1 MIDQLALFRLLTGL
15 RRTMLWIVI
24 SLAISSIATFF
35 ISPMILA
42 ILQEH
47 LHQELAYFAISEPFF
62 GRLKLS
68 LAASLFALAPVMI
81 VLFWRTLAAP
91 FGLSRRAGCVFVPLA
106 ILLFYSGAAFCYF
119 LTLPFGVEFLLGYQ
133 SAHVKAVISL
143 DRFLTFCFAFILA
156 FAVMFELPLAMIF
169 SVRIKLCSADFF
181 KRYRR
186 YALLLVAVVS
196 AIATP
201 TPDVF
206 NMMLMMAP
214 LYALYELGILAMRVM
229 GL

>member
-1 MIDQLALFRLLTGL
+1 MA
-15 RRTMLWIVI
+15 
-24 SLAISSIATFF
+24 AFF
-35 ISPMILA
+35 ISPRILA

-47 LHQELAYFAISEPFF
+47 LHQELAYFSIAEPFF
-62 GRLKLS
+62 GRMKLA
-68 LAASLFALAPVMI
+68 LAASLFALAPLMI
-81 VLFWRTLAAP
+81 ILFWRAVMAP
-91 FGLSRRAGCVFVPLA
+91 FGLSKRAGYFFVPLA
-106 ILLFYSGAAFCYF
+106 IFLFYSGAAFCYF

-156 FAVMFELPLAMIF
+156 FAIMFELPLVMVF
-169 SVRIKLCSADFF
+169 SAKIKLCSVDFF

-186 YALLLVAVVS
+186 YALLLVTIISAVV
-196 AIATP
+196 TP

-206 NMMLMMAP
+206 NMMLMMVP
-214 LYALYELGILAMRVM
+214 LYALYELGILAMSFM

>member
-1 MIDQLALFRLLTGL
+1 M
-15 RRTMLWIVI
+15 
-24 SLAISSIATFF
+24 
-35 ISPMILA
+35 SPGILA
-42 ILQEH
+42 ILQDH
-47 LHQELAYFAISEPFF
+47 LHQELAYFSIAEPFF
-62 GRLKLS
+62 GRMKLA
-68 LAASLFALAPVMI
+68 LAVSLFALAPVMI
-81 VLFWRTLAAP
+81 VLFWRAIVAP
-91 FGLSRRAGCVFVPLA
+91 LGLSKRAGYFFVPLS

-169 SVRIKLCSADFF
+169 SAKIKLCSRDFF

-186 YALLLVAVVS
+186 YALLLAAIVA

-201 TPDVF
+201 TPDIF

-214 LYALYELGILAMRVM
+214 LYALYELGILAMSFM